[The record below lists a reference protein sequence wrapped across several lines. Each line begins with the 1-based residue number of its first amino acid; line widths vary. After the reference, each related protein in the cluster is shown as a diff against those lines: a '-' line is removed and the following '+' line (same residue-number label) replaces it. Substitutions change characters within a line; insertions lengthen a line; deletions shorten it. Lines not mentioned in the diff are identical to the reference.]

1 VLVLLVAG
9 CGGDHTTAPPA
20 QRTTT
25 VAPAALARATV
36 ASATVRPAPL
46 AGCPVP
52 PQPPR
57 PPGPPPWRPQVAVP
71 ETALPEP
78 APPGALSAD
87 RAAIEGK
94 GMWVWQ
100 LPATERGDVGAI
112 VRRARAAG
120 LRQLWV
126 RVGDSREGFYGGP
139 VLDRL
144 VPAAHRAGMA
154 VVGWGFPYLYDP
166 AADGAWTQQ
175 ILGWRA
181 PDGSTLDGFSADIET
196 ETEGT
201 MLSARRVAVYL
212 GLARRAAGS
221 RLLVA
226 TVFRPTDR
234 LWAFYPYATIA
245 PYVDAFAAMVYW
257 GCTEPGAAATQAIE
271 RLAPLRP
278 VHLVGQAY
286 DMGPEGGRSPAPS
299 ADETRRFL
307 DVARRGGATGASF
320 WVWQQMNAEE
330 WDAMAG
336 FDWAIALAPN
346 RR

>member
-1 VLVLLVAG
+1 VG
-9 CGGDHTTAPPA
+9 CATGPDAPHPSASASATGPA
-20 QRTTT
+20 PTVTPTT
-25 VAPAALARATV
+25 VAPA
-36 ASATVRPAPL
+36 PAPL
-46 AGCPVP
+46 AALAGCPA
-52 PQPPR
+52 PPR
-57 PPGPPPWRPQVAVP
+57 PPRPPVPPPWHPSVLVP
-71 ETALPEP
+71 EAALPEP
-78 APPGALSAD
+78 APPGGLSAD
-87 RAAIEGK
+87 RGPIEGK

-100 LPATERGDVGAI
+100 MPATEGGDVAAI

-126 RVGDSREGFYGGP
+126 RVGDSRHGFYGAS

-154 VVGWGFPYLYDP
+154 VVGWAFPYLYDP
-166 AADGAWTQQ
+166 VADGAWTGRA
-175 ILGWRA
+175 LDWRA
-181 PDGSTLDGFSADIET
+181 ADGSRLDGFSADIET
-196 ETEGT
+196 ATEGT

-234 LWAFYPYATIA
+234 LWATYPYTTIA
-245 PYVDAFAAMVYW
+245 PYVDAFAPMVYW
-257 GCTEPGAAATQAIE
+257 GCTEPGAAATEAMA

-278 VHLVGQAY
+278 VHLIGQAY
-286 DMGPEGGRSPAPS
+286 DMGPEGGRSAAPS

-320 WVWQQMNAEE
+320 WVWQHMNVEE
-330 WDAMAG
+330 WDAMAA
-336 FDWAIALAPN
+336 FAWDVAPA
-346 RR
+346 RDQR